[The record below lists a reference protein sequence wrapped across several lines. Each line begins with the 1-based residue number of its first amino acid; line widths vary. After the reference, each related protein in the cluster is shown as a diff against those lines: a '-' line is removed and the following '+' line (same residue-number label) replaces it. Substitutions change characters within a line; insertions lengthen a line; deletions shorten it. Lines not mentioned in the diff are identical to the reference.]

1 MSYPVTRRRFSV
13 AEYHQMIASAILT
26 KEDRVELLN
35 GEIVEMSPISP
46 NHAAAV
52 KRVSKLLYRR
62 VADEVTISV
71 QDPIQLDDFSEPQ
84 PDIALVKSRDDFYKR
99 AHPKPADILLL
110 IEVAESSALRD
121 RVVKTPAYANA
132 SIPELWIVDLQQ
144 DLIERYSDP
153 LNGAY
158 QLIQKVLRGDT
169 LSPRLLPSL
178 VIRVEDLLG

>member
-13 AEYHQMIASAILT
+13 ADYHQMIASAILT
-26 KEDRVELLN
+26 KEDHVELLN

-52 KRVSKLLYRR
+52 KRVSTLLHRR
-62 VADEVTISV
+62 VADDVTISV

-84 PDIALVKSRDDFYKR
+84 PDIALLKSREDFYKQ

-121 RVVKTPAYANA
+121 RLVKSPAYANA
-132 SIPELWIVDLQQ
+132 SIAELWIIDLQQ
-144 DLIERYSDP
+144 NLIELYTDP
-153 LNGAY
+153 LNGAF
-158 QLIQKVLRGDT
+158 QLVQKVLRGET

-178 VIRVEDLLG
+178 VVKVEDILG

>member
-13 AEYHQMIASAILT
+13 AEYHQMIANMILT
-26 KEDRVELLN
+26 KQDHVELIN

-62 VADEVTISV
+62 VTDDVTVSV

-84 PDIALVKSRDDFYKR
+84 PDIALLKSREDFYKL
-99 AHPKPADILLL
+99 AHPKPADIFLL

-121 RVVKTPAYANA
+121 RVVKTPAYAGA
-132 SIPELWIVDLQQ
+132 LIPELWIVDLQQ
-144 DLIERYSDP
+144 DLIELYTNP

-158 QLIQKVLRGDT
+158 QRVQKVLRGDT

-178 VIRVEDLLG
+178 VVEAEELLG